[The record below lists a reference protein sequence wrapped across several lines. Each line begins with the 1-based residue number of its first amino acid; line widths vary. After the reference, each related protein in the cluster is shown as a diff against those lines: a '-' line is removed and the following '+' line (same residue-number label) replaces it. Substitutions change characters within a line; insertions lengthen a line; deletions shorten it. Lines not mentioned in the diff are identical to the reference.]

1 MENDASIIEIF
12 SSYQGEGTHV
22 GERQLFIRFQDCEL
36 SCKFCDTPLTFV
48 PNKFCRLESP
58 AFSKKYQHLPNP
70 ISQATLNKIIGDFN
84 DETIVLTGGEPLQ
97 KVYFLRE
104 WLPQVKEHYPQRKIM
119 VETAGVH
126 FGEFIELAEWIDI
139 VSMDIKLPSSTGMH
153 PWWREHEAFLKA
165 VQRAPSKK
173 ETYIKIVI
181 SGETEEKDI
190 LKATQLI
197 ASMDA
202 TLPVILQPASLY
214 GRFRSIPTIDQ
225 IAHWEDMIKPTLK
238 NLRIIPQIH
247 KQMGIL

>member
-1 MENDASIIEIF
+1 MDNDAAIIEIF
-12 SSYQGEGTHV
+12 SSYQGEGMHV

-70 ISQATLNKIIGDFN
+70 ITQETLHKIVSSFED
-84 DETIVLTGGEPLQ
+84 DTVVLTGGEPLQ

-104 WLPQVKEHYPQRKIM
+104 WLPEFRIQHPDKKIM

-165 VQRAPSKK
+165 VLKTNPRK
-173 ETYIKIVI
+173 EQYIKNVI
-181 SGETEEKDI
+181 SNETEEKDVR
-190 LKATQLI
+190 KAMDLI
-197 ASMDA
+197 AAMDA
-202 TLPVILQPASLY
+202 TIPVILQPASLY
-214 GRFRSIPTIDQ
+214 GRFRAIPTIDQ
-225 IAHWEDMIKPTLK
+225 IAHWETMMKKALK
-238 NLRIIPQIH
+238 NIRIIPQIH